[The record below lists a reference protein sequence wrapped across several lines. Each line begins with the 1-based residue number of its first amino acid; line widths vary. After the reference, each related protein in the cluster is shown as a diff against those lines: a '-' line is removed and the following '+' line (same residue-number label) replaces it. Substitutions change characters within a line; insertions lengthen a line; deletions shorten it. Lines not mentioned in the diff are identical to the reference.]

1 MWRDTNNSGMAVLYS
16 GLWNAAL
23 VWSDVTN
30 ASTSTNFYHAP
41 SERTAPNVGDLS
53 PSEDVEDH

>member
-1 MWRDTNNSGMAVLYS
+1 MWRDTNNSNAFVLYS

-23 VWSDVTN
+23 VWSDVNN
-30 ASTSTNFYHAP
+30 ASTSTNFHP
-41 SERTAPNVGDLS
+41 DPTERTAPKVGDLS

>member
-1 MWRDTNNSGMAVLYS
+1 MAVLYS